1 MGKLMI
7 KNSFSDRNKTID
19 YPRTIQKNELND
31 ITRND
36 IANIIHYYLEKLDY
50 HDYNHGIYNATLLF
64 VYSYTIDV
72 LHQIYTDKLSF
83 HLDKTKTH
91 IMNVI
96 KNYEYDDVLAVLEF
110 ISKSIRKNFKNLADF
125 NKFEEIL
132 NNCFED
138 NYVGYR
144 FLNSEIIPITDE
156 VEIEEINKAIESS
169 EEVGNPLKKALNF
182 MSITQKD
189 YQNVIKESV
198 IAVETALN
206 LYYGNKKT
214 FGQNWEKFSTDNNL
228 HPKLKESLGSL
239 YGYTCDIGGVRHGGD
254 LSYAN
259 VSYEEAQYVLVTCSG
274 IINFIKSKSSKK
286 K

>member
-1 MGKLMI
+1 
-7 KNSFSDRNKTID
+7 
-19 YPRTIQKNELND
+19 
-31 ITRND
+31 
-36 IANIIHYYLEKLDY
+36 
-50 HDYNHGIYNATLLF
+50 
-64 VYSYTIDV
+64 
-72 LHQIYTDKLSF
+72 
-83 HLDKTKTH
+83 
-91 IMNVI
+91 
-96 KNYEYDDVLAVLEF
+96 
-110 ISKSIRKNFKNLADF
+110 
-125 NKFEEIL
+125 
-132 NNCFED
+132 
-138 NYVGYR
+138 
-144 FLNSEIIPITDE
+144 
-156 VEIEEINKAIESS
+156 
-169 EEVGNPLKKALNF
+169 